1 MAQKMPEVGVPP
13 HNLGFAPRA
22 LWSIGW
28 RHLLRHPW
36 QTVLMVLGITLGV
49 AVAVAVDLANASATR
64 AFDYSTDAV
73 AGRATHQVVAGPQGL
88 DEAIYFDLRREGLA
102 SDGVSAAPIVSEYVY
117 SPQLGGRPFQMLGMD
132 PLVEAP
138 FRNYLFAGGSVPLGE
153 LAGLLTRPGAILLS
167 SEVAD
172 YYGLAPGAELELEV
186 GGYERQAVLI
196 GLLEPADDLSQR
208 ALDGL
213 LLADIATAQELAGR
227 TGRLD
232 RIDLILPGDDTAAV
246 AQIRASLPPGA
257 SLVPVEAR
265 SGTIAEM
272 TAAFRLNLLALSLL
286 ALVVGLFL
294 IYNTMTFSVVQRRG
308 LFGTLRCLGVTRQE
322 VFALVLSEALLVGVL
337 GATLGLGLGIVLGRG
352 AVSAVTQTINDLYF
366 VITVQDIHIA
376 ASSLVKGA
384 LLGIVATVLVAAPP
398 AWEAASVPP
407 RLALSRSGLEGKAQ
421 RAVVVVAL
429 GSLVLAAIGAGLLAI
444 PTRSLV
450 TSFAGTFAVVVGF
463 ATLTPLA
470 TTLFMRAATG
480 LLGTVWGALG
490 RMAPRN
496 VIKSLSRTAVAVAAL
511 MVAVS
516 VTIGVSLMIG
526 SFRYTVVTW
535 LDQILQGDVYVSAPG
550 RTSTQATTPLDP
562 AVVEI
567 ARAWPGVDQVDL
579 VRTAT
584 VESPDGPVTVFGVDN
599 PDFGERPFLSA
610 EVPQDAVWQAMQAG
624 AVTVSE
630 PYANLTGLPRRG
642 GTVTLNTALGP
653 REFPVVG
660 IYYDYVTSQGTV
672 SMSLDT
678 YRELWGDEAVTAV
691 ALRLPP
697 GSDADQVARELGDA
711 LAPVQR
717 LFVRPNQALRDEAM
731 AIFDR
736 TFAITGA
743 LQLLATVVAFV
754 GVLSALLSLQLEKQ
768 RELGILRAVGLTAR
782 QLWGLV
788 MLETGLMG
796 TVAGLLAMPT
806 GLVLSLILI
815 YIINRRSF
823 GWTLQMQVD
832 PAPFI
837 QALVVAIVAALLAGI
852 YPAKKMGEMIT
863 AEALRFE

>member
-1 MAQKMPEVGVPP
+1 
-13 HNLGFAPRA
+13 
-22 LWSIGW
+22 
-28 RHLLRHPW
+28 
-36 QTVLMVLGITLGV
+36 MVLGITLGV

-88 DEAIYFDLRREGLA
+88 DEAVYFELRRMGLA
-102 SDGVSAAPIVSEYVY
+102 SEGLPAAPIVSEYVY
-117 SPQLGGRPFQMLGMD
+117 SPQLGGRPFQMLGVD
-132 PLVEAP
+132 PFVEAP
-138 FRNYLFAGGSVPLGE
+138 FRNYFFAGGAVPLAE
-153 LAGLLTRPGAILLS
+153 LAELLTQPGAILLS
-167 SEVAD
+167 SDVAD
-172 YYGLAPGAELELEV
+172 YYGLTPGERIELGV
-186 GGYERQAVLI
+186 GGYERQARLV
-196 GLLEPADDLSQR
+196 GLLEPADDLSRR

-213 LLADIATAQELAGR
+213 LLADIATAQELTDRIGH
-227 TGRLD
+227 LD
-232 RIDLILPGDDTAAV
+232 RIDLILPGDHPAAV
-246 AQIRASLPPGA
+246 AEIQALLPAGA

-265 SGTIAEM
+265 TGTIAEM

-322 VFALVLSEALLVGVL
+322 IFALVLSEALLVGLVGAVL
-337 GATLGLGLGIVLGRG
+337 GMGLGILLGRG
-352 AVSAVTQTINDLYF
+352 AVGAVTQTINDLYF
-366 VITVQDIHIA
+366 VVTVQEVHIA
-376 ASSLVKGA
+376 VSSLVKGA

-398 AWEAASVPP
+398 AWEAATVPP

-450 TSFAGTFAVVVGF
+450 ISFAGTFAVVVGF

-470 TTLFMRAATG
+470 TTLFMRGATR
-480 LLGTVWGALG
+480 LLGWLWGALG

-496 VIKSLSRTAVAVAAL
+496 VVNSLSRTAVAVAAL

-535 LDQILQGDVYVSAPG
+535 LDQILQGDVYVSAPS
-550 RTSTQATTPLDP
+550 RTATQATTPLDP
-562 AVVEI
+562 EAVEI
-567 ARAWPGVDQVDL
+567 ARAWPGVEQVDL
-579 VRTAT
+579 VRTVT
-584 VESPDGPVTVFGVDN
+584 VESPGGPVTVFGVDN
-599 PDFGERPFLSA
+599 PDFGDRPFLAA
-610 EVPQDAVWQAMQAG
+610 EIPQDAIWQAMQQG

-642 GTVTLNTALGP
+642 GAVTLNTARGP

-678 YRELWGDEAVTAV
+678 YRDLWGDQAVTAV

-697 GSDADQVARELGDA
+697 GADADQVARQLGDA
-711 LAPVQR
+711 LAPLQR
-717 LFVRPNQALRDEAM
+717 LFVRPNQALRQEAM
-731 AIFDR
+731 VIFDR

-743 LQLLATVVAFV
+743 LQLLATVVAFI

-823 GWTLQMQVD
+823 GWTLQMQVE
-832 PAPFI
+832 PAPFV
-837 QALVVAIVAALLAGI
+837 QALVVAILAALLAGI
-852 YPAKKMGEMIT
+852 YPAKKMGEMVT
-863 AEALRFE
+863 AEALRYE